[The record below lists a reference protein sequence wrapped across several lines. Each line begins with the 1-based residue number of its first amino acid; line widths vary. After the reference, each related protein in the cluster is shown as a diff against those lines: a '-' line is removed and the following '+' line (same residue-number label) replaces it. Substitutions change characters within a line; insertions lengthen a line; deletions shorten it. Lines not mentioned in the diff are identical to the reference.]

1 MKCARCGR
9 HLDRLEGRIGD
20 QDYCH
25 PDNPELPDCY
35 EITCSQLSR
44 QERAR
49 EKTITI
55 PEETIR
61 REIDRWHSLLEELHR
76 QGD

>member
-35 EITCSQLSR
+35 EICCHEQVRTVHL
-44 QERAR
+44 
-49 EKTITI
+49 TDDI
-55 PEETIR
+55 IR
-61 REIDRWHSLLEELHR
+61 RELNRWHSLLEELR
-76 QGD
+76 QQGD

>member
-25 PDNPELPDCY
+25 PDDPNLPDCY
-35 EITCSQLSR
+35 ELTCHEQTR
-44 QERAR
+44 
-49 EKTITI
+49 
-55 PEETIR
+55 
-61 REIDRWHSLLEELHR
+61 HSLLEELRR